1 MHQPK
6 KICSIGILD
15 INLNLE
21 LSQKEA
27 TIYNFNINKYN
38 SIRDLQNMFLFK
50 NNYNSQY
57 TFNLVE
63 HISLSSDN
71 NLINALLFIN
81 RAYKNK
87 SFIEF
92 IMPNEMEFNEE
103 NKFFVKVIKYI
114 LDKNYFFIIE
124 NKITDIPS
132 SIKLIIKIYK
142 DKSNEIISKKE
153 FQLFEKNNIK
163 INNYPKN
170 IFNEINYN
178 FKVSDYFILDLDS
191 FNNHLWVNKDTYLDF
206 YSNLI
211 SFLYNIIEQNNN
223 IKILTIISR
232 NKFNDKQLLNKLK
245 FYMEIIELSDII
257 FSFKDYLNYFFQ
269 MYNSVYNDSNY
280 DFYIMQ
286 QNYKNNKD
294 NIKDLILYDKNK
306 YRKKIPRISILFNE
320 FDYISIYIQKGKN
333 MDLDYIEI
341 FFLNLLKKYNNIYE
355 LNNYYYYFIGGFLSR
370 FIYDKPFKICSSA
383 GQLLLT
389 KIFNSKIINCINVDD
404 YNISVPN
411 KKRVIN
417 KDNLKTL
424 EKLPIKE
431 FDISFNIN
439 HNKKNNIF
447 MNNNE
452 SDNYFYK
459 NDLTYL
465 KKIGYINRNNIIIKD
480 PNSEINLNH
489 KNKYNLFKTS
499 NNYHLNMVNK
509 NKSMINLF
517 DKNKK
522 KRIIKNENLPKMVR
536 NSSMTLLNIND
547 KNLNL
552 TNNRK
557 YLINFKKIRERPK
570 SNYCRNKNGSK
581 YNLKLNNNNQIPYN
595 YKYYFKR
602 SNSTKFNY

>member
-6 KICSIGILD
+6 KICSLGILD

-27 TIYNFNINKYN
+27 TVYNFNINKYN
-38 SIRDLQNMFLFK
+38 SIRDLQNMFLLK
-50 NNYNSQY
+50 NNYNSQLA
-57 TFNLVE
+57 FNIVE
-63 HISLSSDN
+63 HISLSSNN

-92 IMPNEMEFNEE
+92 IMPNEMEFNED
-103 NKFFVKVIKYI
+103 NKFFAKIIKYI

-124 NKITDIPS
+124 NKITNIPS

-163 INNYPKN
+163 INNYTEN

-178 FKVSDYFILDLDS
+178 FKVNDYFILFFDS
-191 FNNHLWVNKDTYLDF
+191 FNNHLWENKDTYLDF

-211 SFLYNIIEQNNN
+211 SFLYNIIEQNNK

-232 NKFNDKQLLNKLK
+232 NKFDDKNLLNKLK

-257 FSFKDYLNYFFQ
+257 FSFKDNLNYFFQ

-294 NIKDLILYDKNK
+294 NTKDLILYDKNK

-341 FFLNLLKKYNNIYE
+341 FFFNLIKEYNNISD

-370 FIYDKPFKICSSA
+370 FVYDKPFKICSSA
-383 GQLLLT
+383 GQLLLS

-411 KKRVIN
+411 KKRLIN

-431 FDISFNIN
+431 FDISLNIS

-447 MNNNE
+447 INNNE

-459 NDLTYL
+459 NNLEYL
-465 KKIGYINRNNIIIKD
+465 KKIGFINRNNIIIKD
-480 PNSEINLNH
+480 PNSEINLNY

-517 DKNKK
+517 EKYKK
-522 KRIIKNENLPKMVR
+522 KRIIKKESLPKMVR
-536 NSSMTLLNIND
+536 NSSMTLFNINV
-547 KNLNL
+547 KNSNIKI
-552 TNNRK
+552 NRK
-557 YLINFKKIRERPK
+557 YRVNFTKKNERPK

-581 YNLKLNNNNQIPYN
+581 YNLRLNNNSQFPYN
-595 YKYYFKR
+595 YKYSFKR

>member
-6 KICSIGILD
+6 KICSLGILD

-27 TIYNFNINKYN
+27 TLYNFNINKYN
-38 SIRDLQNMFLFK
+38 SIRDLQNMFLLK
-50 NNYNSQY
+50 NNYNSQLA
-57 TFNLVE
+57 FNIVE
-63 HISLSSDN
+63 HISLSSNN

-92 IMPNEMEFNEE
+92 IMPNEMEFNDD
-103 NKFFVKVIKYI
+103 NKFFAKIIKYI

-124 NKITDIPS
+124 NKIANIPS

-163 INNYPKN
+163 INNYTEN

-178 FKVSDYFILDLDS
+178 FKVNDYFILDLDS
-191 FNNHLWVNKDTYLDF
+191 FNNHLWENKDTYLDF

-211 SFLYNIIEQNNN
+211 SFLYNIIEQNNK

-232 NKFNDKQLLNKLK
+232 NKFDDKNLLNKLK

-257 FSFKDYLNYFFQ
+257 FSFKDNLNYFFQ

-294 NIKDLILYDKNK
+294 NTKDLILYDKNK

-341 FFLNLLKKYNNIYE
+341 FFFNLIKEYNNISD

-370 FIYDKPFKICSSA
+370 FVYDKPFKICSSA
-383 GQLLLT
+383 GQLLLS

-411 KKRVIN
+411 KKRLIN

-431 FDISFNIN
+431 FDISLNIS

-447 MNNNE
+447 INNNE

-459 NDLTYL
+459 NNLEYL
-465 KKIGYINRNNIIIKD
+465 KKIGFINRNNIIIKD
-480 PNSEINLNH
+480 PNSEINLNY

-517 DKNKK
+517 EKYKK
-522 KRIIKNENLPKMVR
+522 KRIIKKESLPKMVR
-536 NSSMTLLNIND
+536 NSSMTLFNINV
-547 KNLNL
+547 KNSNIKI
-552 TNNRK
+552 NRK
-557 YLINFKKIRERPK
+557 YRVNFTKKNERPK

-581 YNLKLNNNNQIPYN
+581 YNLRLNNNSQFPYN
-595 YKYYFKR
+595 YKYSFKR

>member
-6 KICSIGILD
+6 KICSLGILD

-27 TIYNFNINKYN
+27 TLYNFNINKYN
-38 SIRDLQNMFLFK
+38 SIRDLQNMFLLK
-50 NNYNSQY
+50 NNYNSQLA
-57 TFNLVE
+57 FNIVE
-63 HISLSSDN
+63 HISLSSNN

-92 IMPNEMEFNEE
+92 IMPNEMEFNDD
-103 NKFFVKVIKYI
+103 NKFFAKIIKYI

-124 NKITDIPS
+124 NKIANIPS

-163 INNYPKN
+163 INNYTEN

-178 FKVSDYFILDLDS
+178 FKVNDYFILDLDS
-191 FNNHLWVNKDTYLDF
+191 FNNHLWENKDTYLDF

-211 SFLYNIIEQNNN
+211 SFLYNIIEQNNK

-232 NKFNDKQLLNKLK
+232 NKFDDKNLLNKLK

-257 FSFKDYLNYFFQ
+257 FSFKDNLNYFFQ

-294 NIKDLILYDKNK
+294 NTKDLILYDKNK

-341 FFLNLLKKYNNIYE
+341 FFFNLIKEYNNISD

-370 FIYDKPFKICSSA
+370 FVYDKPFKICSSA
-383 GQLLLT
+383 GQLLLS

-411 KKRVIN
+411 KKRLIN

-431 FDISFNIN
+431 FDISLNIN
-439 HNKKNNIF
+439 HSKKNNIF
-447 MNNNE
+447 INNNE

-459 NDLTYL
+459 NNLEFL
-465 KKIGYINRNNIIIKD
+465 KKIGFINRNNIIIKD
-480 PNSEINLNH
+480 PNSEINLNY

-509 NKSMINLF
+509 NKSMIYLF
-517 DKNKK
+517 EKYKK
-522 KRIIKNENLPKMVR
+522 KRIKKESLPKMVR
-536 NSSMTLLNIND
+536 NSSMTLFNINV
-547 KNLNL
+547 KNSNIKI
-552 TNNRK
+552 NRK
-557 YLINFKKIRERPK
+557 YRVNFTKKNERPK

-581 YNLKLNNNNQIPYN
+581 YNLRLNNNSQIPYN
-595 YKYYFKR
+595 YKYSFKR

>member
-27 TIYNFNINKYN
+27 KIYNFNINKYN

-595 YKYYFKR
+595 YKYSFKR

>member
-6 KICSIGILD
+6 KICSLGILD

-27 TIYNFNINKYN
+27 TVYNFNINKYN
-38 SIRDLQNMFLFK
+38 SIRDLQSMFLK
-50 NNYNSQY
+50 NNYNSQLA
-57 TFNLVE
+57 FNIVE
-63 HISLSSDN
+63 HISLSSNN

-92 IMPNEMEFNEE
+92 IMPNEMEFNED
-103 NKFFVKVIKYI
+103 NKFFAKIIKYI

-124 NKITDIPS
+124 NKITNIPS

-163 INNYPKN
+163 INNYTEN

-178 FKVSDYFILDLDS
+178 FKVNDYFILDLDS
-191 FNNHLWVNKDTYLDF
+191 FNNHLWENKDTYLDF

-211 SFLYNIIEQNNN
+211 SFLYNIIEQNNK

-232 NKFNDKQLLNKLK
+232 NKFDDKNLLNKLK

-257 FSFKDYLNYFFQ
+257 FSFKDNLNYFFQ

-294 NIKDLILYDKNK
+294 NTKDLILYDKNK

-341 FFLNLLKKYNNIYE
+341 FFFNLIKEYNNISD

-370 FIYDKPFKICSSA
+370 FVYDKPFKICSSA
-383 GQLLLT
+383 GQLLLS

-411 KKRVIN
+411 KKRLIN

-431 FDISFNIN
+431 FDISLNIS

-447 MNNNE
+447 INNNE

-459 NDLTYL
+459 NNLEYL
-465 KKIGYINRNNIIIKD
+465 KKIGFINRNNIIIKD
-480 PNSEINLNH
+480 PNSEINLNY

-517 DKNKK
+517 EKYKK
-522 KRIIKNENLPKMVR
+522 KRIIKKESLPKMVR
-536 NSSMTLLNIND
+536 NSSMTLFNINV
-547 KNLNL
+547 KNSNIKI
-552 TNNRK
+552 NRK
-557 YLINFKKIRERPK
+557 YRVNFTKKNERPK

-581 YNLKLNNNNQIPYN
+581 YNLRLNNNSQFPYN
-595 YKYYFKR
+595 YKYSFKR

>member
-6 KICSIGILD
+6 KICSLGILD

-27 TIYNFNINKYN
+27 TVYNFNINKYN
-38 SIRDLQNMFLFK
+38 SIRDLQNMFLLK
-50 NNYNSQY
+50 NNYNSQLA
-57 TFNLVE
+57 FNIVE
-63 HISLSSDN
+63 HISLSSNN

-92 IMPNEMEFNEE
+92 IMPNEMEFNED
-103 NKFFVKVIKYI
+103 NKFFAKIIKYI

-124 NKITDIPS
+124 NKITNIPS

-163 INNYPKN
+163 INNYTEN

-178 FKVSDYFILDLDS
+178 FKVNDYFILDLDS
-191 FNNHLWVNKDTYLDF
+191 FNNHLWENKDTYLDF

-211 SFLYNIIEQNNN
+211 SFLYNIIEQNNK

-232 NKFNDKQLLNKLK
+232 NKFDDKNLLNKLK

-257 FSFKDYLNYFFQ
+257 FSFKDNLNYFFQ

-294 NIKDLILYDKNK
+294 NTKDLILYDKNK

-341 FFLNLLKKYNNIYE
+341 FFFNLIKEYNNISD

-370 FIYDKPFKICSSA
+370 FVYDKPFKICSSA
-383 GQLLLT
+383 GQLLLS

-411 KKRVIN
+411 KKRLIN

-424 EKLPIKE
+424 EKLPLKE
-431 FDISFNIN
+431 FDISLNVS

-447 MNNNE
+447 INNNE

-459 NDLTYL
+459 NNLEYL
-465 KKIGYINRNNIIIKD
+465 KKIGFINRNNIIIKD
-480 PNSEINLNH
+480 PNSEINLNY

-499 NNYHLNMVNK
+499 NNYH
-509 NKSMINLF
+509 
-517 DKNKK
+517 
-522 KRIIKNENLPKMVR
+522 
-536 NSSMTLLNIND
+536 
-547 KNLNL
+547 
-552 TNNRK
+552 
-557 YLINFKKIRERPK
+557 
-570 SNYCRNKNGSK
+570 
-581 YNLKLNNNNQIPYN
+581 
-595 YKYYFKR
+595 
-602 SNSTKFNY
+602 